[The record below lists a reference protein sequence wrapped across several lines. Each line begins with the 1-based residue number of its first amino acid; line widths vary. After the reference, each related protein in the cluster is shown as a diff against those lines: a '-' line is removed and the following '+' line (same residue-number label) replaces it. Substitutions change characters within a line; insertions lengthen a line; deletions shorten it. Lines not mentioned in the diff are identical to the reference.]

1 MFKDKKIM
9 DFIKAGT
16 LLILIYWL
24 FGHLGEIFKLLSA
37 FTGLISPFL
46 VGGVIAFILN
56 VPMTSIEKHLFKN
69 KKSKNFN
76 KLRRILSFVITIVIL
91 ISIITLAVFVVAP
104 QLKQAV
110 KTLSNQIP
118 KATESFFNYLENIGV
133 DYTFLSKQLE
143 ELKIGWQDI
152 VSKIGQNFYEK
163 SFGVVK
169 SGIGVVGG
177 IISGISTFFIG
188 FVVAVYILFQKEKLA
203 VQTKKVLIAFLP
215 QKTSDKIISLATLT
229 KNIFAGFLSGQC
241 VEAVILG
248 TLFCITMLIFR
259 LPYAFLIGILVS
271 ICSFVPVVGAFIA
284 CFIGIFLIATISPFK
299 ALMFVIM
306 FLVLQQIEGQLI
318 YPHVVGKSVGLP
330 SLLVFCAVIL
340 GGRLFGALGI
350 LMCIPTCSL
359 VYCLFKNFVN
369 SRIAEKKELTQ

>member
-1 MFKDKKIM
+1 M
-9 DFIKAGT
+9 
-16 LLILIYWL
+16 
-24 FGHLGEIFKLLSA
+24 
-37 FTGLISPFL
+37 
-46 VGGVIAFILN
+46 
-56 VPMTSIEKHLFKN
+56 
-69 KKSKNFN
+69 
-76 KLRRILSFVITIVIL
+76 
-91 ISIITLAVFVVAP
+91 
-104 QLKQAV
+104 
-110 KTLSNQIP
+110 
-118 KATESFFNYLENIGV
+118 
-133 DYTFLSKQLE
+133 
-143 ELKIGWQDI
+143 
-152 VSKIGQNFYEK
+152 
-163 SFGVVK
+163 
-169 SGIGVVGG
+169 
-177 IISGISTFFIG
+177 
-188 FVVAVYILFQKEKLA
+188 
-203 VQTKKVLIAFLP
+203 
-215 QKTSDKIISLATLT
+215 ATLT

-359 VYCLFKNFVN
+359 VYCLFKSLVN
-369 SRIAEKKELTQ
+369 NRIAKKKELTQ

>member
-215 QKTSDKIISLATLT
+215 QKASDKIISVATLT

-284 CFIGIFLIATISPFK
+284 CYIGIFLIATISPFK

-359 VYCLFKNFVN
+359 FYCLFKNLVN
-369 SRIAEKKELTQ
+369 NRIAVKKELTQ

>member
-16 LLILIYWL
+16 LLILNYWL